1 MSNRP
6 LSLWLLGAAAT
17 AAFSAAPPLA
27 SAQTASTGA
36 VATESAGLEE
46 VIVSARKTNENIE
59 DVPLAIRSFDTAE
72 LNKTGQVDLLDIAE
86 LTPGFLF
93 ETFSS
98 TFDSSPTI
106 RGLAQFD
113 VTTPQANAPAFIDGV
128 YIPRDYSIDVGLADL
143 SRVEIVKGPQSAL
156 YGANAFAGLINY
168 TLAPPPTRPE
178 ATATVITGNAGR
190 IDTKFSAGDSFFN
203 DVIAARANY
212 ASSKYDGTWRN
223 SYPGNSY
230 GQNLAVGGHDNETYG
245 GQIRLK
251 PIESVQV
258 DLDYFHLDRH
268 EAIKPTYNV
277 VQATSFLS
285 TDPEVKYNCGLLI
298 CGTLST
304 NPLAYASATSTRL
317 PGVVQPDLPGFTSGT
332 DFYSARLRYD
342 ITDEL
347 HLNYTY
353 GWVGSYGTEITDP
366 TDDPVTPSF
375 GINLSALATGA
386 FELGNYVSIQKEGGT
401 NQLGSHEVRLEWD
414 HGPLK
419 ALGGFYSSHDTDR
432 YEFALGSV
440 APLTDVTG
448 TAPTQPFNFTAFPFV
463 LEVKTLITD
472 TTAEF
477 ARVSYDLFDAKA
489 NVAAEVRHSKE
500 DLTQTY
506 TGVQS
511 TTFNDTTPRFTA
523 SYKLAETN
531 LLYLSAAQ
539 GIKDG
544 GFNPP
549 TESGYALPVA
559 EQTFTPEKNWTYEL
573 GTKSSLFD
581 GRAIINADVFLV
593 KWSAL
598 QIQTAATFPPGE
610 VPPGTPIVVITE
622 NYGNATS
629 KGFESDGRFAAT
641 RNIDLT
647 YSLALIDATF
657 NSGDYS
663 GRFAADGVCVVD
675 GVTYC
680 PANGYIGGKTLPRTS
695 KVQAAGGAT
704 WKAPIFDTYTY
715 SIHGEFTYQ
724 SQQQVEEMN
733 LAQIPSR
740 LLFNANA
747 SLRSEHWDVT
757 LWGKNIF
764 DKKYVADSFFIL
776 QAGEASYSAS
786 LGELATYGV
795 TFNMHL
801 F

>member
-1 MSNRP
+1 MSMHHKWRV
-6 LSLWLLGAAAT
+6 GAAV
-17 AAFSAAPPLA
+17 AALVMAAAGAAPA
-27 SAQTASTGA
+27 GWAQSAPDTASTLQGPA
-36 VATESAGLEE
+36 ALEE
-46 VIVSARKTNENIE
+46 VVVSARKTDENIE
-59 DVPLAIRSFDTAE
+59 EVPLAIRSFDPEA
-72 LNKTGQVDLLDIAE
+72 LQKSGQVGLMDIAE

-128 YIPRDYSIDVGLADL
+128 YIPRDYSIDLGIADV

-156 YGANAFAGLINY
+156 YGANAFAGLISY
-168 TLAPPPTRPE
+168 TLAPPPKKPE
-178 ATATVITGNAGR
+178 ADVTVVAGNAGR
-190 IDTKFSAGDSFFN
+190 IDTKFSAGDAFF
-203 DVIAARANY
+203 DDIIAVRANY
-212 ASSKYDGTWRN
+212 ASSKYQGTWGN
-223 SYPGNSY
+223 SYPTNYY
-230 GQNLAVGGHDNETYG
+230 GENLHVGAHDNQTYG
-245 GQIRLK
+245 GQVRFT
-251 PIESVQV
+251 PIQALEVN
-258 DLDYFHLDRH
+258 LDYFHLDRN
-268 EAIKPTYNV
+268 ETIKPTYNV
-277 VQATSFLS
+277 VQSSSFLE
-285 TDPEVKYNCGLLI
+285 TDPEVKFNCGLLI

-304 NPLAYASATSTRL
+304 NPLAYASTSSKRL
-317 PGVVQPDLPGFTSGT
+317 PGIVQPDLPGFTSGT

-342 ITDEL
+342 LTDEL

-353 GWVGSYGTEITDP
+353 GWVGAYATEITDP
-366 TDDPVTPSF
+366 TDDPVTPSL

-386 FELGNYVSIQKEGGT
+386 FQLGNFVSIQKEGGT
-401 NQLGSHEVRLEWD
+401 NQLGSHEVRLDWD
-414 HGPLK
+414 HGPIK
-419 ALGGFYSSHDTDR
+419 ALAGFYSSHDTDR

-440 APLTDVTG
+440 APLSTVTG
-448 TAPTQPFNFTAFPFV
+448 TAPTQPFNLKAFPFV
-463 LEVKTLITD
+463 LEAKTLLTD

-477 ARVSYDLFDAKA
+477 ARVSYDFLDAKA

-523 SYKLAETN
+523 SYKLADTN
-531 LLYLSAAQ
+531 LLYLSAAE

-573 GTKSSLFD
+573 GTKSKLFD

-610 VPPGTPIVVITE
+610 VPPGTPIVVITQ

-629 KGFESDGRFAAT
+629 KGFESDGLFAAT

-657 NSGDYS
+657 NSGDVS
-663 GRFAADGVCVVD
+663 GRYAADGVCNNII
-675 GVTYC
+675 C
-680 PANGYIGGKTLPRTS
+680 PENGYIGGKQLPRTS
-695 KVQAAGGAT
+695 KVQASGGAT
-704 WKAPIFDTYTY
+704 WKAPISADISYAV
-715 SIHGEFTYQ
+715 HGEFTYQ
-724 SQQQVEEMN
+724 SDQQVEEMN

-747 SLRSEHWDVT
+747 SLKGDNWDVT
-757 LWGKNIF
+757 LWGRNIF

-795 TFNMHL
+795 TFSLHYR
-801 F
+801 